1 MMLEQPFRRN
11 FLQHAMA
18 VSQWMERHQAK
29 GGIDPRSLSMEIAL
43 GGDAVRFY
51 PQFVVERESKT
62 AFIPFLEPGVCG
74 FVGWVPYF
82 SKGWAES
89 SRKLAFKAFAAQY
102 GLRVPAGGQ
111 GDTQPAAEYLVKK
124 DDSTFGEGLRGPFG
138 RLRPLSLQ
146 AGEYWEHF
154 VRGQVVKA
162 WYWDGELAVVEVV
175 PMPCVVGD
183 GKRMVAELAL
193 QAVGPVAA
201 QQPPPQALLALQGL
215 GLTTVPAPGQVVQLE
230 YRYISPFSP
239 ANQRDHNV
247 REKLRG
253 SDVETQL
260 VHAGQV
266 CLAAVSEDIR
276 PCTAFTLDGVLDER
290 SQLWLLEMNS
300 NPQLHPA
307 FYEPMLDAL
316 FLHELQPA

>member
-18 VSQWMERHQAK
+18 VSQWMGRRQAK
-29 GGIDPRSLSMEIAL
+29 GGIDPRNLSMEIAI
-43 GGDAVRFY
+43 GGNATRFY
-51 PQFVVERESKT
+51 PQFVVEREDRT

-74 FVGWVPYF
+74 FVGWVPHLG
-82 SKGWAES
+82 KGWAES
-89 SRKLAFKAFAAQY
+89 SRKLAFKAFAAQH
-102 GLRVPAGGQ
+102 GLRIPAWGQ
-111 GDTQPAAEYLVKK
+111 GDARPAAEYLVKK
-124 DDSTFGEGLRGPFG
+124 DDSTFGEGMRGPYD
-138 RLRPLSLQ
+138 RLRVPSLQ

-162 WYWDGELAVVEVV
+162 WFWDGELAVVEVI
-175 PMPCVVGD
+175 PMCCVVGD

-193 QAVGPVAA
+193 RALGPVAA
-201 QQPPPQALLALQGL
+201 EQPPPQTLLALQGL
-215 GLTTVPAPGQVVQLE
+215 TLTSVPDAGQVVQLE

-239 ANQRDHNV
+239 ANQRDHDV

-260 VHAGQV
+260 VHAGRL
-266 CLAAVSEDIR
+266 CLGAVPKDMR
-276 PCTAFTLDGVLDER
+276 PHTAFTLDGVLDER
-290 SQLWLLEMNS
+290 GQLWLLEMNS

-316 FLHELQPA
+316 FLPA